1 MQHQLQQLIP
11 CALPVQYISLL
22 NCQLKPESVQTTSHY
37 YHNIYT
43 MTTTTHHAIYPS
55 IRNKNVLITG
65 GAEGIGASA
74 VELFALQGAQV
85 IILDISTSSAET
97 LIARIKT
104 LTDPI
109 TGNPV
114 PTPIFHQI
122 DVSDLPKLQSLAQEV
137 LQTHKIIHVLINN
150 AASAGSLARKDT
162 MSMTPES
169 WDFNMNVNLRHMFF
183 LTQAFVPAMQAAG
196 GGSIVNM
203 GSITWRIPAVG
214 LPAYTTIKAAIM
226 GLTRTHSKE
235 FGPWGIR
242 VNSVMP
248 GAIATERQIKEVL
261 TDEYRAE
268 VMAAQSLKRDL
279 MPMEVAKVIV
289 FLASDEASAVTGS
302 SYVVDGGWCGDP

>member
-1 MQHQLQQLIP
+1 
-11 CALPVQYISLL
+11 
-22 NCQLKPESVQTTSHY
+22 
-37 YHNIYT
+37 
-43 MTTTTHHAIYPS
+43 MTPQHAIYPS
-55 IRNKNVLITG
+55 IRNKTVLITG
-65 GAEGIGASA
+65 GAEGIGAAA

-104 LTDPI
+104 LKDPI
-109 TGNPV
+109 TNAPV
-114 PTPIFHQI
+114 PTPIFHQS
-122 DVSDLPKLQSLAQEV
+122 DVADLPKLQALAQEI
-137 LQTHKIIHVLINN
+137 LQTHTTIHILINN
-150 AASAGSLARKDT
+150 AATAGSLARRDT

-183 LTQAFVPAMQAAG
+183 LTQAFVPAMRAAG

-261 TDEYRAE
+261 TPEYEAE
-268 VMAAQSLKRDL
+268 VMAAQSLKRNL
-279 MPMEVAKVIV
+279 GPMEVAKVVV

-302 SYVVDGGWCGDP
+302 SYVVDGGWCSDP

>member
-1 MQHQLQQLIP
+1 
-11 CALPVQYISLL
+11 
-22 NCQLKPESVQTTSHY
+22 
-37 YHNIYT
+37 
-43 MTTTTHHAIYPS
+43 MTTQHAIYPS
-55 IRNKNVLITG
+55 LRGKNVLITG
-65 GAEGIGASA
+65 GAEGIGAAA

-85 IILDISTSSAET
+85 IILDISASSAESLMSRINT
-97 LIARIKT
+97 LNDA
-104 LTDPI
+104 I
-109 TGNPV
+109 TGKPV
-114 PTPIFHQI
+114 PTPIFYQS
-122 DVSDLPKLQSLAQEV
+122 DVADLPNLQSLAQV
-137 LQTHKIIHVLINN
+137 ILKTHTTIHVLVNN
-150 AASAGSLARKDT
+150 AATAGHLARKDT

-169 WDFNMNVNLRHMFF
+169 WDFNMNVNLRHVFF

-214 LPAYTTIKAAIM
+214 LPAYTAIKAAIM

-279 MPMEVAKVIV
+279 EPMEVAKVIV

-302 SYVVDGGWCGDP
+302 SYVVDGGWCSDP

>member
-1 MQHQLQQLIP
+1 
-11 CALPVQYISLL
+11 
-22 NCQLKPESVQTTSHY
+22 
-37 YHNIYT
+37 
-43 MTTTTHHAIYPS
+43 MTTQHAIYPS
-55 IRNKNVLITG
+55 LRGKNVLITG
-65 GAEGIGASA
+65 GAEGIGAAA

-85 IILDISTSSAET
+85 IILDISASSAES
-97 LIARIKT
+97 LIARVKP
-104 LTDPI
+104 LNDAS
-109 TGNPV
+109 GNPV
-114 PTPIFHQI
+114 PTPIFHQS
-122 DVSDLPKLQSLAQEV
+122 DVADLPHLQSLAQEV
-137 LQTHKIIHVLINN
+137 LQTHKTIHVLVNN
-150 AASAGSLARKDT
+150 AATGGHLARKDT

-169 WDFNMNVNLRHMFF
+169 WEFNMNVNLRHVFF

-214 LPAYTTIKAAIM
+214 LPAYTAVKAAIM

-261 TDEYRAE
+261 TEEYRAE

-279 MPMEVAKVIV
+279 EPMEVAKVIV

-302 SYVVDGGWCGDP
+302 SYVVDGGWCSDP